1 MKNYFVIALL
11 AILTVTTVNAQ
22 EPSFGLKAGFN
33 SLSIRVSAEG
43 VSASESASGFYL
55 GAFGDFEVSEKINI
69 QPELQFISISEDGEN
84 SSLIALPIMAKYKA
98 SEKFNIL
105 VGPQLDLLLDEE
117 AEGIKKFGI
126 GLGAGLAYD
135 ITEKFILD
143 ARYVLG
149 LSNRLDDS
157 DLGGVDID
165 TKFNYLQFGLG
176 YRF

>member
-55 GAFGDFEVSEKINI
+55 GAFGDFEVSEKFNI

-84 SSLIALPIMAKYKA
+84 SSFIALPIMAKYKA

>member
-55 GAFGDFEVSEKINI
+55 GAFGDFEVSEKFNI

-84 SSLIALPIMAKYKA
+84 SSFIALPIMAKYKA

-117 AEGIKKFGI
+117 ADISVT
-126 GLGAGLAYD
+126 LATLIIFSYFNMKV
-135 ITEKFILD
+135 TFMLT
-143 ARYVLG
+143 RY
-149 LSNRLDDS
+149 
-157 DLGGVDID
+157 
-165 TKFNYLQFGLG
+165 
-176 YRF
+176 